1 MDCICKLLE
10 DNTEK
15 NGTIILKKTERSF
28 KGLLRQ
34 WQDVMHLITKRLE
47 LSQTLAKIMADI
59 KRLEDEVGKVLM
71 GRPPPPVIHN
81 KQDLQKDIDDLKV
94 GLYIAPQIDLQLLW
108 DGYTGK
114 FYFSISVSNFGLFTA
129 TNFGF

>member
-1 MDCICKLLE
+1 MRDICRANVECICKLLE

-59 KRLEDEVGKVLM
+59 KRLEDDVGKVLM

-81 KQDLQKDIDDLKV
+81 KQELQKDIDDLKV
-94 GLYIAPQIDLQLLW
+94 G
-108 DGYTGK
+108 GYT
-114 FYFSISVSNFGLFTA
+114 ISLPNTYLYLSQSPLFK
-129 TNFGF
+129 N

>member
-1 MDCICKLLE
+1 MQNDLKDICRENVDCIFKLLE

-47 LSQTLAKIMADI
+47 LTQTLTKIMADI
-59 KRLEDEVGKVLM
+59 KRLEEDVGKVLM
-71 GRPPPPVIHN
+71 GRPPPPVMHN
-81 KQDLQKDIDDLKV
+81 KEDLQKDIDGLKV
-94 GLYIAPQIDLQLLW
+94 G
-108 DGYTGK
+108 
-114 FYFSISVSNFGLFTA
+114 
-129 TNFGF
+129 